1 MNTKVCVECKRNAK
15 KDDITN
21 ENKGVNKER
30 NMFKICNNYDN
41 HNHSASIVIT
51 LLDRVKLET
60 DYRPSRPQ
68 FAYVFCAT
76 AINIWETIN

>member
-41 HNHSASIVIT
+41 HNHSVSIVIT
-51 LLDRVKLET
+51 LHWRL
-60 DYRPSRPQ
+60 
-68 FAYVFCAT
+68 AT
-76 AINIWETIN
+76 GQVDLSLHVSSVQL